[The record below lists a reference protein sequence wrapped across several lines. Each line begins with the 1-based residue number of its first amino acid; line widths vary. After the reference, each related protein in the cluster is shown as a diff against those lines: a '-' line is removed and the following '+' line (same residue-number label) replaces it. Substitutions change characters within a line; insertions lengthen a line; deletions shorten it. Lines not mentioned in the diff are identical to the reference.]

1 MVGQPEPGRRKLQ
14 PEVPGREGVGIAQ
27 RSKGDVAHR
36 PGTDTRDRQQA
47 LLGLAAVGS
56 DIEHELSVGELA
68 GKFPHGGGPRLR
80 EAERLE
86 VCRSER
92 LRRGEGMGEGPVRS
106 VEGLAVGSH
115 EAAGHRPSRSQ
126 RDVLAQ
132 DHPDRPFGS
141 VDGSGCPQ
149 AGAGSDQPCDDLVGP
164 EDGSEG
170 LGVCIEVEQPPTD
183 DPSVI
188 PVSALRSRLEGPVQR
203 LTCGNGLYDAELL
216 RRVDARLFPRAV
228 IELRDA
234 SPVGATGRYH
244 VEGVLTFHGVTR
256 SVAGSVAVSFPEPGR
271 MVIDG
276 EQMLDMR
283 HFEITPP
290 AVAILR
296 IYPEVRVQLHVE
308 ADVDA

>member
-1 MVGQPEPGRRKLQ
+1 VIPNGEAGGHRSPSGLDDPIDRGVMSFRIDPERAGLVLVARSNAGPITFGATGLEGSISAHVAGG
-14 PEVPGREGVGIAQ
+14 EVATTVP
-27 RSKGDVAHR
+27 
-36 PGTDTRDRQQA
+36 P
-47 LLGLAAVGS
+47 AA
-56 DIEHELSVGELA
+56 
-68 GKFPHGGGPRLR
+68 
-80 EAERLE
+80 RLE
-86 VCRSER
+86 V
-92 LRRGEGMGEGPVRS
+92 
-106 VEGLAVGSH
+106 
-115 EAAGHRPSRSQ
+115 
-126 RDVLAQ
+126 
-132 DHPDRPFGS
+132 
-141 VDGSGCPQ
+141 
-149 AGAGSDQPCDDLVGP
+149 
-164 EDGSEG
+164 
-170 LGVCIEVEQPPTD
+170 
-183 DPSVI
+183 
-188 PVSALRSRLEGPVQR
+188 PVQR